1 MDSIHTADEYQLAKV
16 ATVSADGTVAVA
28 DVDATAMGL
37 TEDDLF
43 AGVPGAEA
51 LLGASR

>member
-16 ATVSADGTVAVA
+16 ATVGPDGTVAVA
-28 DVDATAMGL
+28 DVDAAAMGL

-43 AGVPGAEA
+43 AGVPGADA
-51 LLGASR
+51 LVGATR